1 MTYPKG
7 VTFMAVKGRP
17 PGSRNGVSAW
27 YDQMTEEERAVFN
40 DAMARA
46 KAAES
51 DRKTAL
57 EVVRELRNRCFARIH
72 SIRRKQKEGDQ

>member
-1 MTYPKG
+1 
-7 VTFMAVKGRP
+7 MAVKGRP

-27 YDQMTEEERAVFN
+27 YDQMTEEERGIFN
-40 DAMARA
+40 EAMARA

-72 SIRRKQKEGDQ
+72 LMRRKLRNTEQ